1 MRSDEPGTSPG
12 RILLIDDD
20 RVFGMWVA
28 HVVGKQ
34 AGYEFRHILDPASG
48 LRCVETEPWDL
59 VITDMEMPGMT
70 GLELLERVRLC
81 EPGLPVAVMTA
92 HAELPGLVPAPRSA
106 DAELL
111 HKPMPAA
118 DFLEKVA
125 ALIARGQAT
134 RRVKDGGWGAASA
147 RRVDGADG
155 DAGLVDAVDADEG
168 AGVRGVDHHAVAD
181 VDPDVVDGGRV

>member
-1 MRSDEPGTSPG
+1 MRSAEPGTGRG

-20 RVFGMWVA
+20 RVFGIWVA
-28 HVVGKQ
+28 HVVQKRG
-34 AGYEFRHILDPASG
+34 GYEFRHITDPLSG

-70 GLELLERVRLC
+70 GLELLERVHLR

-92 HAELPGLVPAPRSA
+92 HATLRGIIPAQRSVT
-106 DAELL
+106 AEFL

-125 ALIARGQAT
+125 ALIAYGQAV
-134 RRVKDGGWGAASA
+134 RRGK
-147 RRVDGADG
+147 
-155 DAGLVDAVDADEG
+155 DEG
-168 AGVRGVDHHAVAD
+168 
-181 VDPDVVDGGRV
+181 

>member
-1 MRSDEPGTSPG
+1 MRSDEPGPSRG

-28 HVVGKQ
+28 HVVQKR

-70 GLELLERVRLC
+70 GLELLEQVHRC

-92 HAELPGLVPAPRSA
+92 HAALPGLIPAQRSA
-106 DAELL
+106 TAEFL
-111 HKPMPAA
+111 HKPMPAD
-118 DFLEKVA
+118 DFLERVA
-125 ALIARGQAT
+125 ALIAHGQA
-134 RRVKDGGWGAASA
+134 A
-147 RRVDGADG
+147 RRM
-155 DAGLVDAVDADEG
+155 
-168 AGVRGVDHHAVAD
+168 RG
-181 VDPDVVDGGRV
+181 GG